1 MALSKVT
8 VVDKIEVLEKGHVQV
23 RTATRVLED
32 GVELSSAFHRH
43 VVVPQV
49 RSGYVE
55 EDVAEVTD
63 EDGNVTTAAQTASA
77 GTWAATDV
85 TGEDARVAA
94 ICTASWTAE
103 VIAAY
108 KAQVIAND

>member
-8 VVDKIEVLEKGHVQV
+8 VVDKIEVLEKGQVQV
-23 RTATRVLED
+23 RTATRILED
-32 GVELSSAFHRH
+32 GVQLSSSFHRH
-43 VVVPQV
+43 VVEPQV
-49 RSGYVE
+49 RTGYE
-55 EDVAEVTD
+55 KDV
-63 EDGNVTTAAQTASA
+63 SA

-94 ICTASWTAE
+94 ICTASWTAD

-108 KAQVIAND
+108 KATVLANDL

>member
-1 MALSKVT
+1 MALSKVI
-8 VVDKIEVLEKGHVQV
+8 VVDKIEVLEKGQVQV

-32 GVELSSAFHRH
+32 GVVLSSSFHRH
-43 VVVPQV
+43 VVEPQV
-49 RSGYVE
+49 RTGYE
-55 EDVAEVTD
+55 KDV
-63 EDGNVTTAAQTASA
+63 SA

-94 ICTASWTAE
+94 ICTASWTAD

-108 KAQVIAND
+108 KAAIIAND

>member
-8 VVDKIEVLEKGHVQV
+8 VVDKIEVLEKGQVQV
-23 RTATRVLED
+23 RTATRIIED
-32 GVELSSAFHRH
+32 GVELSSSFHRH
-43 VVVPQV
+43 VVEPQV
-49 RSGYVE
+49 RTGYVK
-55 EDVAEVTD
+55 
-63 EDGNVTTAAQTASA
+63 GGSA

-94 ICTASWTAE
+94 ICTASWTAS

-108 KAQVIAND
+108 RASVLAND

>member
-1 MALSKVT
+1 MALSKET
-8 VVDKIEVLEKGHVQV
+8 VVDKIEVLEKGQVQV
-23 RTATRVLED
+23 RTAIRVLED
-32 GVELSSAFHRH
+32 SVELSSSFHRH

-49 RSGYVE
+49 RSGYVKG
-55 EDVAEVTD
+55 VAEVTD
-63 EDGNVTTAAQTASA
+63 EDGNVTTEAVTANA

-94 ICTASWTAE
+94 VCTASWTAD

-108 KAQVIAND
+108 KAMIVAND

>member
-8 VVDKIEVLEKGHVQV
+8 VVDKIEVLEKGQVQV
-23 RTATRVLED
+23 RTATRILED
-32 GVELSSAFHRH
+32 GAVLSSSFHRH
-43 VVVPQV
+43 VVEPQV
-49 RSGYVE
+49 RSGYVKGI
-55 EDVAEVTD
+55 AEVTD
-63 EDGNVTTAAQTASA
+63 EDGNVTTAAVTANA

>member
-1 MALSKVT
+1 MALSKVV

-23 RTATRVLED
+23 RTVTRIMED
-32 GVELSSAFHRH
+32 GVELSSSFHRH
-43 VVVPQV
+43 VVEPQV
-49 RSGYVE
+49 RTGYVK
-55 EDVAEVTD
+55 
-63 EDGNVTTAAQTASA
+63 GGSA

-85 TGEDARVAA
+85 TGEDARVQA

-108 KAQVIAND
+108 KAIVLSND

>member
-32 GVELSSAFHRH
+32 GVELSSSFHRH
-43 VVVPQV
+43 VVVPQL
-49 RSGYVE
+49 RSGRVIA
-55 EDVAEVTD
+55 DDGSVT
-63 EDGNVTTAAQTASA
+63 SA

-94 ICTASWTAE
+94 ICTASWTAD
-103 VIAAY
+103 VIASY
-108 KAQVIAND
+108 IAQIEANDI

>member
-1 MALSKVT
+1 MALTKET
-8 VVDKIEVLEKGHVQV
+8 VVDKIEVLEKGQVQV

-32 GVELSSAFHRH
+32 GVELSSSFHRH
-43 VVVPQV
+43 VIAPQV
-49 RSGYVE
+49 RSGYVK
-55 EDVAEVTD
+55 DV
-63 EDGNVTTAAQTASA
+63 SA

-85 TGEDARVAA
+85 TGEDARVQA

>member
-8 VVDKIEVLEKGHVQV
+8 IVDKIEVLEKGHVQV

-32 GVELSSAFHRH
+32 DVELSSSFHRH
-43 VVVPQV
+43 VIVPQV
-49 RSGYVE
+49 RTGYE
-55 EDVAEVTD
+55 KDV
-63 EDGNVTTAAQTASA
+63 SA

-108 KAQVIAND
+108 KASVLAND

>member
-1 MALSKVT
+1 MALTKET
-8 VVDKIEVLEKGHVQV
+8 VVDKIEVLEIGNVQV

-32 GVELSSAFHRH
+32 GVELSSSFHRH
-43 VVVPQV
+43 VIDPQV
-49 RSGYVE
+49 RSGYE
-55 EDVAEVTD
+55 KDV
-63 EDGNVTTAAQTASA
+63 SA

-108 KAQVIAND
+108 KAQVIAGD

>member
-1 MALSKVT
+1 MALSKTT

-32 GVELSSAFHRH
+32 GVELSSSFHRH
-43 VVVPQV
+43 IVVPHV
-49 RSGYVE
+49 RTGYE
-55 EDVAEVTD
+55 KDV
-63 EDGNVTTAAQTASA
+63 SA

-85 TGEDARVAA
+85 TREDARVAA
-94 ICTASWTAE
+94 ICTASGTAD

-108 KAQVIAND
+108 KASIIAND